1 MARRAGRED
10 GRRRSLSAQAVEH
23 DLAEQGRAQAPCRG
37 GRRVRRRRPALPL
50 GPVRLLLDGRGQRPQ
65 PRQAVGQARADRRD
79 RARGLGLAAV
89 SAFGFCAAR
98 GRRWR
103 AGPVAGHGLRLRK
116 LRLRGVSRAT
126 RPNTVF
132 ARPGSTAGVAV
143 RERDCLRD
151 RSSCARPVCP
161 ALRPSDAAAVVC
173 LRIGEPPGS
182 LAVSSHDDPPPLDA
196 TARDHRCASQPTP
209 TPAFTRRQARVISF
223 AAVSLCHRSRRQPM
237 APRHA
242 RCSSSPAGISQ
253 ASAATTAS
261 RRKRERGAPWRL
273 RRRRR
278 LDAWWGSCEFSPRFP
293 HRSNELGQCGRVRG
307 LSLGHRAAPLS
318 RFVVRSDLRPRFLE
332 GKGDRVLEAEYTAL
346 AGRGVPSIGSVAWAG
361 RREEARVQPLLDG
374 ILWVTVAM
382 GGRGA
387 NETRGAMV
395 VAVDGG
401 DRGEAL

>member
-1 MARRAGRED
+1 MPRT
-10 GRRRSLSAQAVEH
+10 
-23 DLAEQGRAQAPCRG
+23 
-37 GRRVRRRRPALPL
+37 PASTSTSTSLPL

-65 PRQAVGQARADRRD
+65 PRRAVGQARADRRD

-143 RERDCLRD
+143 RERDGLRD
-151 RSSCARPVCP
+151 RSSCARSVCP

-209 TPAFTRRQARVISF
+209 TPAFTREAGASDRLRGSVALPPKQAR
-223 AAVSLCHRSRRQPM
+223 AY
-237 APRHA
+237 
-242 RCSSSPAGISQ
+242 G
-253 ASAATTAS
+253 AS
-261 RRKRERGAPWRL
+261 RLAL
-273 RRRRR
+273 
-278 LDAWWGSCEFSPRFP
+278 LV
-293 HRSNELGQCGRVRG
+293 RSGCPKSELGE
-307 LSLGHRAAPLS
+307 
-318 RFVVRSDLRPRFLE
+318 VRSDGR
-332 GKGDRVLEAEYTAL
+332 KG
-346 AGRGVPSIGSVAWAG
+346 
-361 RREEARVQPLLDG
+361 
-374 ILWVTVAM
+374 
-382 GGRGA
+382 
-387 NETRGAMV
+387 V
-395 VAVDGG
+395 VRCWCA
-401 DRGEAL
+401 A